1 MVICLTRQSTL
12 TSITLV
18 PFDNLSTFSSIEAGD
33 FNGIKM
39 KPKDFITT
47 LQRKVA
53 FTAVGPS
60 AVRGQGSGVLRVS
73 QDFLAQMSLGRIPKS
88 NEKRFHLWLDR
99 QTELLLDSLPIK
111 NRPWG
116 AARKAINLFLRDALY
131 NQYLSKQ
138 FKLQSIE
145 SWLEIPLDSA
155 VAKGLKLQSK
165 RGELPRW
172 PGLKNLKPNIS
183 EVFQVFASKQAH
195 LKGIAKIHL
204 DMYLWLHNR

>member
-1 MVICLTRQSTL
+1 ML
-12 TSITLV
+12 
-18 PFDNLSTFSSIEAGD
+18 A
-33 FNGIKM
+33 IKM

-60 AVRGQGSGVLRVS
+60 ALRGQGKGVLRTS
-73 QDFLAQMSLGRIPKS
+73 QDFLAQMSLTRVPKS
-88 NEKRFHLWLDR
+88 SAKRYRLWLDR
-99 QTELLLDSLPIK
+99 QTELLLNILPIK

-131 NQYLSKQ
+131 NKYLSKK

-145 SWLEIPLDSA
+145 TWLEVPLDRA
-155 VAKGLKLQSK
+155 VTKGLKLHSN

-183 EVFQVFASKQAH
+183 EGFQVFASKQAI
-195 LKGIAKIHL
+195 LKGIARVHL
-204 DMYLWLHNR
+204 DMYLWLDNR

>member
-1 MVICLTRQSTL
+1 
-12 TSITLV
+12 
-18 PFDNLSTFSSIEAGD
+18 
-33 FNGIKM
+33 M

-60 AVRGQGSGVLRVS
+60 ALRGQGKGVLRAS
-73 QDFLAQMSLGRIPKS
+73 QDFLAQMSLARIPKS
-88 NEKRFHLWLDR
+88 SAKSFQLWLDG
-99 QTELLLDSLPIK
+99 QTESLLDTLPIK

-116 AARKAINLFLRDALY
+116 AARKAVNLFLRDALY
-131 NQYLSKQ
+131 NQYLCKQ
-138 FKLQSIE
+138 FKLLSIE

-155 VAKGLKLQSK
+155 VAKGLNLQSN

-183 EVFQVFASKQAH
+183 EGFQVFASKQAN
-195 LKGIAKIHL
+195 LKRVARVHL
-204 DMYLWLHNR
+204 DMYLWLDNR